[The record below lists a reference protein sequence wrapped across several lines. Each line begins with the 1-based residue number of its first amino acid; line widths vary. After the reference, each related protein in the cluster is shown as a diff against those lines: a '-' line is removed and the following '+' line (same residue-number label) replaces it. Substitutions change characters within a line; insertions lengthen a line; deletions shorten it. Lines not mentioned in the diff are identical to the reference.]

1 MNEPTDLE
9 LMMYADGELDPAR
22 AAEVARFLGEHPSA
36 GAGDKLFGLSVLSAH
51 VQAEA
56 DRVATAGRA
65 DDIVAGVLAA
75 IRAEQDEATRE
86 PAAGKTNGHA
96 RVAEVLALSNA
107 KKATSAKAAPTSAP
121 ANDNARLIF
130 GLAGVAAAAAI
141 ALGIWGNGANP
152 AKAPESVG
160 DRVAMVGETTTPEP
174 ALSPEAG
181 AEKPIAAQIE
191 SNKKAKPSVQDD
203 TPAVAVAAVDFGT
216 KTGAVYYVPS
226 DSPGSTTTVVW
237 VTDE

>member
-22 AAEVARFLGEHPSA
+22 AAEVARFLGENPSA

-56 DRVATAGRA
+56 DRAATAGRA

-75 IRAEQDEATRE
+75 IRAEQDEATGE
-86 PAAGKTNGHA
+86 PAAAKTNGHA
-96 RVAEVLALSNA
+96 RVAEVLALSAA
-107 KKATSAKAAPTSAP
+107 KKATGAKAAPTSAP

-152 AKAPESVG
+152 TKAPESVG
-160 DRVAMVGETTTPEP
+160 DRVAMVGETPEP
-174 ALSPEAG
+174 ALSPEGG

>member
-22 AAEVARFLGEHPSA
+22 AAEVARFLGENPGA

-75 IRAEQDEATRE
+75 IRAEQDE
-86 PAAGKTNGHA
+86 PAVAKTNGKA
-96 RVAEVLALSNA
+96 RVAEVIALADA
-107 KKATSAKAAPTSAP
+107 KKAEGSKATPAAAP

-141 ALGIWGNGANP
+141 ALGIWGSGANP
-152 AKAPESVG
+152 ARAPESVG
-160 DRVAMVGETTTPEP
+160 ERVAMVTDTAAAEPPPVENTTP
-174 ALSPEAG
+174 
-181 AEKPIAAQIE
+181 AQIE
-191 SNKKAKPSVQDD
+191 SNKKAAPSVQDD